1 MLNNKSFSILDCTL
15 RDGGYYTDWNFDGE
29 IVEKYIK
36 TISKIP
42 VDLIEIGYISNKE
55 DHNGPFYHLPINFLK
70 SLKYRTSK
78 KQKICV
84 MINAKEINSSKELSK
99 LINKYHKYIDVVR
112 FAIDPIKI
120 SKILKILN
128 PVKRKYKK
136 ISFNIN
142 LMYLSKWYF
151 ETEFVNKIL
160 NKLSNKCD
168 AVAFVD
174 SYGALK
180 PLEVYNFFKSL
191 NKYKSLKIGC
201 HFHNNCGLALA
212 NTLSAIKGGCHI
224 VDTTVKGMGRG
235 ASNAE
240 TELLLAI
247 FKTKNLNISNY
258 EIDGLLEDF
267 ENEKKFEVG

>member
-1 MLNNKSFSILDCTL
+1 
-15 RDGGYYTDWNFDGE
+15 
-29 IVEKYIK
+29 
-36 TISKIP
+36 
-42 VDLIEIGYISNKE
+42 
-55 DHNGPFYHLPINFLK
+55 
-70 SLKYRTSK
+70 
-78 KQKICV
+78 

-99 LINKYHKYIDVVR
+99 LIKKYHKYIDIVR
-112 FAIDPIKI
+112 SAIDPIKI
-120 SKILKILN
+120 SKFLKILN

-151 ETEFVNKIL
+151 ETKFVNKIL

-212 NTLSAIKGGCHI
+212 NTLSAIKGRVPYSRYHCKRNGQRSRQCRNRI
-224 VDTTVKGMGRG
+224 I
-235 ASNAE
+235 ASYF
-240 TELLLAI
+240 LKQKI
-247 FKTKNLNISNY
+247 
-258 EIDGLLEDF
+258 
-267 ENEKKFEVG
+267 

>member
-1 MLNNKSFSILDCTL
+1 
-15 RDGGYYTDWNFDGE
+15 
-29 IVEKYIK
+29 
-36 TISKIP
+36 
-42 VDLIEIGYISNKE
+42 
-55 DHNGPFYHLPINFLK
+55 
-70 SLKYRTSK
+70 
-78 KQKICV
+78 
-84 MINAKEINSSKELSK
+84 
-99 LINKYHKYIDVVR
+99 
-112 FAIDPIKI
+112 
-120 SKILKILN
+120 
-128 PVKRKYKK
+128 
-136 ISFNIN
+136 
-142 LMYLSKWYF
+142 MYLSKWYF

-235 ASNAE
+235 AGNAE

-247 FKTKNLNISNY
+247 FKTKFKYFKL
-258 EIDGLLEDF
+258 
-267 ENEKKFEVG
+267 